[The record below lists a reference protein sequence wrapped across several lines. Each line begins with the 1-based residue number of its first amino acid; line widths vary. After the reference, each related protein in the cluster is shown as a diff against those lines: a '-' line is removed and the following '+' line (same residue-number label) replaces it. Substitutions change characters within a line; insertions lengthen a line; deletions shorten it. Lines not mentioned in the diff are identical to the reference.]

1 MTSYKKIEI
10 RGKDLIL
17 SRYTGLDPADEFS
30 VTFKT
35 LDESSNYVIHRD
47 ILRHQLS
54 QKQGT
59 VSTKTRSEVR
69 GGGKKPWRQKG
80 TGRARAGT
88 SRSPL
93 WRGGGVVFPASTKS
107 AKPKKLNK
115 KMYKS
120 AMRSIF
126 SSLAKENRVFLSDK
140 INIENPK
147 TKAFVDFL
155 NKNELKEGLFIVDE
169 ISNNLDLASRNL
181 PNVNVTNLNTL
192 NPINL
197 LKFNSIV
204 ISENCL
210 NLIEEKL
217 S

>member
-1 MTSYKKIEI
+1 MKLPFLKSSKTTEAEVSEKIFGVEI
-10 RGKDLIL
+10 NKDLI
-17 SRYTGLDPADEFS
+17 A
-30 VTFKT
+30 
-35 LDESSNYVIHRD
+35 
-47 ILRHQLS
+47 QLIKIYIENS
-54 QKQGT
+54 HPGTKAQKN
-59 VSTKTRSEVR
+59 RSAVR

-93 WRGGGVVFPASTKS
+93 WRGGGVVFPASSKS

-126 SSLAKENRVFLSDK
+126 SSLAKENRVFLADQ

-147 TKAFVDFL
+147 TKDFVDFL
-155 NKNELKEGLFIVDE
+155 KKNELKEGLFIVDE
-169 ISNNLDLASRNL
+169 ISNNLSLASRNL

-197 LKFNSIV
+197 LKFNSVV
-204 ISENCL
+204 IAENCL

>member
-1 MTSYKKIEI
+1 MKLPFLKSSKTTEAEVSEKIFGVEI
-10 RGKDLIL
+10 NKDLI
-17 SRYTGLDPADEFS
+17 A
-30 VTFKT
+30 
-35 LDESSNYVIHRD
+35 
-47 ILRHQLS
+47 QLIKIYIENS
-54 QKQGT
+54 HPGTKAQKN
-59 VSTKTRSEVR
+59 RSAVR

-126 SSLAKENRVFLSDK
+126 SSLAKENRVFLADQ

-147 TKAFVDFL
+147 TKDFVDFL
-155 NKNELKEGLFIVDE
+155 KKNELKEGLFIVDE
-169 ISNNLDLASRNL
+169 ISNNLSLASRNL

-197 LKFNSIV
+197 LKFNSVV
-204 ISENCL
+204 IAENCL

>member
-1 MTSYKKIEI
+1 MKLPFLKSSKTTEAEVSEKIFGVEI
-10 RGKDLIL
+10 NKDLI
-17 SRYTGLDPADEFS
+17 A
-30 VTFKT
+30 
-35 LDESSNYVIHRD
+35 
-47 ILRHQLS
+47 QLIKIYIENS
-54 QKQGT
+54 HPGTKAQKN
-59 VSTKTRSEVR
+59 RSAVR

-126 SSLAKENRVFLSDK
+126 SSLAKENRVFLSDQ

-147 TKAFVDFL
+147 TKDFL
-155 NKNELKEGLFIVDE
+155 DFLKKNELKEGLFIVDE
-169 ISNNLDLASRNL
+169 ISNNLSLASRNL

-192 NPINL
+192 NPVNL
-197 LKFNSIV
+197 LKFDSIV
-204 ISENCL
+204 IAENCL

>member
-1 MTSYKKIEI
+1 MKLPFLKSSKTTEAEVSEKIFGVEI
-10 RGKDLIL
+10 NKDLI
-17 SRYTGLDPADEFS
+17 A
-30 VTFKT
+30 
-35 LDESSNYVIHRD
+35 
-47 ILRHQLS
+47 QLIKIYIENS
-54 QKQGT
+54 HPGTKAQKN
-59 VSTKTRSEVR
+59 RSAVR

-93 WRGGGVVFPASTKS
+93 WRGGGVVFPASSKS

-126 SSLAKENRVFLSDK
+126 SSLAKENRVFLSDQ

-147 TKAFVDFL
+147 TKDFVDFL
-155 NKNELKEGLFIVDE
+155 RKNELKEGLFIVDE
-169 ISNNLDLASRNL
+169 ISNNLSLASRNL

-197 LKFNSIV
+197 LKFNSVV
-204 ISENCL
+204 IAENCL

>member
-1 MTSYKKIEI
+1 MKLPFLKSSKTTEAEVSEKIFGVEI
-10 RGKDLIL
+10 NKDLI
-17 SRYTGLDPADEFS
+17 A
-30 VTFKT
+30 
-35 LDESSNYVIHRD
+35 
-47 ILRHQLS
+47 QLIKIYIENS
-54 QKQGT
+54 HPGTKAQKN
-59 VSTKTRSEVR
+59 RSAVR

-126 SSLAKENRVFLSDK
+126 SSLAKENRVFLSDQ

-147 TKAFVDFL
+147 TKDFVDFL
-155 NKNELKEGLFIVDE
+155 KKNELKEGLFIVDE
-169 ISNNLDLASRNL
+169 ISNNLSLASRNL
-181 PNVNVTNLNTL
+181 PNVDVTNLNTL

-197 LKFNSIV
+197 LKFNSVV
-204 ISENCL
+204 IAENCL

>member
-1 MTSYKKIEI
+1 MKLPFLKSSKTTEAEVSEKIFGVEI
-10 RGKDLIL
+10 NHDLI
-17 SRYTGLDPADEFS
+17 A
-30 VTFKT
+30 
-35 LDESSNYVIHRD
+35 
-47 ILRHQLS
+47 QLVKIYIENS
-54 QKQGT
+54 HPGTKAQKN
-59 VSTKTRSEVR
+59 RSAVR

-88 SRSPL
+88 SRSPI
-93 WRGGGVVFPASTKS
+93 WRGGGVVFPSSTKS

-126 SSLAKENRVFLSDK
+126 SSLAKENRVYLSDQ

-147 TKAFVDFL
+147 TKDFVEFL
-155 NKNELKEGLFIVDE
+155 KKNELKEGLFIVDE

-197 LKFNSIV
+197 LKFNSVVIV
-204 ISENCL
+204 ENCL

>member
-1 MTSYKKIEI
+1 MKLPFLKSSKTTEAEVSEKIFGVEI
-10 RGKDLIL
+10 NKDLI
-17 SRYTGLDPADEFS
+17 A
-30 VTFKT
+30 
-35 LDESSNYVIHRD
+35 
-47 ILRHQLS
+47 QLIKIYIENS
-54 QKQGT
+54 HPGTKAQKN
-59 VSTKTRSEVR
+59 RSAVR

-80 TGRARAGT
+80 TGSARAGT

-126 SSLAKENRVFLSDK
+126 SSLAKENRVFLSDQ

-147 TKAFVDFL
+147 TKDFVDFL
-155 NKNELKEGLFIVDE
+155 KKNELKEGLFIVDE
-169 ISNNLDLASRNL
+169 ISNNLSLASRNL

-197 LKFNSIV
+197 LKFNSVV
-204 ISENCL
+204 IAENCL

>member
-1 MTSYKKIEI
+1 MKLPFLKSSKTTEAEVSEKIFGVEI
-10 RGKDLIL
+10 NKDLI
-17 SRYTGLDPADEFS
+17 A
-30 VTFKT
+30 
-35 LDESSNYVIHRD
+35 
-47 ILRHQLS
+47 QLIKIYIENS
-54 QKQGT
+54 HPGTKAQKN
-59 VSTKTRSEVR
+59 RSAVR

-126 SSLAKENRVFLSDK
+126 SSLAKENRVFLSDQ

-147 TKAFVDFL
+147 TKDFADFL
-155 NKNELKEGLFIVDE
+155 KKNELKEGLFIVDE
-169 ISNNLDLASRNL
+169 ISNNLSLASRNL

-197 LKFNSIV
+197 LKFNSVV
-204 ISENCL
+204 IAENCL

>member
-1 MTSYKKIEI
+1 MKLPFLKSSKTTEAEVSEKIFGVEI
-10 RGKDLIL
+10 NKDLIAQL
-17 SRYTGLDPADEFS
+17 IKS
-30 VTFKT
+30 
-35 LDESSNYVIHRD
+35 
-47 ILRHQLS
+47 ILKIATPDKGS
-54 QKQGT
+54 KKQICC
-59 VSTKTRSEVR
+59 R

-126 SSLAKENRVFLSDK
+126 SSLAKENRVFLSDQ

-147 TKAFVDFL
+147 TKDFVDFL
-155 NKNELKEGLFIVDE
+155 KKNELKEGLFIVDE
-169 ISNNLDLASRNL
+169 ISNNLSLASRNL

-197 LKFNSIV
+197 LKFNSVV
-204 ISENCL
+204 IAENCL

>member
-1 MTSYKKIEI
+1 MKLPFLKSSKTTEAEVSEKIFGVEI
-10 RGKDLIL
+10 NQDLI
-17 SRYTGLDPADEFS
+17 A
-30 VTFKT
+30 
-35 LDESSNYVIHRD
+35 
-47 ILRHQLS
+47 QLIKIYIENS
-54 QKQGT
+54 HPGTKAQKN
-59 VSTKTRSEVR
+59 RSAVR

-126 SSLAKENRVFLSDK
+126 SSLAKENRVFLSDQ

-147 TKAFVDFL
+147 TKDFVDFL
-155 NKNELKEGLFIVDE
+155 KKNELKEGLFIVDE
-169 ISNNLDLASRNL
+169 ISNNLSLASRNL

-197 LKFNSIV
+197 LKFNSVV
-204 ISENCL
+204 IAENCL

>member
-1 MTSYKKIEI
+1 MKLPFLKSSKTTEAEVSEKIFGVEI
-10 RGKDLIL
+10 NKDLI
-17 SRYTGLDPADEFS
+17 A
-30 VTFKT
+30 
-35 LDESSNYVIHRD
+35 
-47 ILRHQLS
+47 QLIKIYIENS
-54 QKQGT
+54 HPGTKAQKN
-59 VSTKTRSEVR
+59 RSAVR

-107 AKPKKLNK
+107 AKSKKLNK

-126 SSLAKENRVFLSDK
+126 SSLAKENRVFLSDQ

-147 TKAFVDFL
+147 TKDFADFL
-155 NKNELKEGLFIVDE
+155 KKNELKEGLFIVDE
-169 ISNNLDLASRNL
+169 ISNNLSLASRNL

-192 NPINL
+192 NPISL
-197 LKFNSIV
+197 LKFNSVV
-204 ISENCL
+204 IAENCL

>member
-1 MTSYKKIEI
+1 MKLPFLKSSKTTEAEVSEKIFGVEI
-10 RGKDLIL
+10 NKDLI
-17 SRYTGLDPADEFS
+17 A
-30 VTFKT
+30 
-35 LDESSNYVIHRD
+35 
-47 ILRHQLS
+47 QLIKIYIENS
-54 QKQGT
+54 HPGTKAQKNK
-59 VSTKTRSEVR
+59 SAVR

-126 SSLAKENRVFLSDK
+126 SSLAKENRVFLSDQ

-147 TKAFVDFL
+147 TKDFVDFL
-155 NKNELKEGLFIVDE
+155 KKNELKEGLFIVDE
-169 ISNNLDLASRNL
+169 ISNNLSLASRNL

-197 LKFNSIV
+197 LKFNSVV
-204 ISENCL
+204 IAENCL

>member
-1 MTSYKKIEI
+1 MKLPFLKSSKTTEAEVSEKIFGVEI
-10 RGKDLIL
+10 NKDLI
-17 SRYTGLDPADEFS
+17 A
-30 VTFKT
+30 
-35 LDESSNYVIHRD
+35 
-47 ILRHQLS
+47 QLIKIYIENS
-54 QKQGT
+54 HPGTKAQKN
-59 VSTKTRSEVR
+59 RSAVR

-120 AMRSIF
+120 AMKSIF
-126 SSLAKENRVFLSDK
+126 SSLAKENRVFLSDQ

-147 TKAFVDFL
+147 TKDFVDFL
-155 NKNELKEGLFIVDE
+155 KKNELKEGLFIVDE
-169 ISNNLDLASRNL
+169 ISNNLSLASRNL

-197 LKFNSIV
+197 LKFNSVV
-204 ISENCL
+204 IAENCL

>member
-1 MTSYKKIEI
+1 MKLPFLKSSKTTEAEVSEKIFGVEI
-10 RGKDLIL
+10 NKDLI
-17 SRYTGLDPADEFS
+17 A
-30 VTFKT
+30 
-35 LDESSNYVIHRD
+35 
-47 ILRHQLS
+47 QLIKIYIENS
-54 QKQGT
+54 HPGTKAQKN
-59 VSTKTRSEVR
+59 RSAVR

-126 SSLAKENRVFLSDK
+126 SSLAKENRVFLSDQ

-147 TKAFVDFL
+147 TKDFADFL
-155 NKNELKEGLFIVDE
+155 KKNELKEGLFIVDE
-169 ISNNLDLASRNL
+169 ISNNLSLASRNL
-181 PNVNVTNLNTL
+181 PNVDVTNLNTL
-192 NPINL
+192 NPISL
-197 LKFNSIV
+197 LKFNSVV
-204 ISENCL
+204 IAENCL

>member
-1 MTSYKKIEI
+1 MKLPFLKSSKTTEADVSENIFGVEVN
-10 RGKDLIL
+10 KDLI
-17 SRYTGLDPADEFS
+17 A
-30 VTFKT
+30 
-35 LDESSNYVIHRD
+35 
-47 ILRHQLS
+47 QLIKIYIENS
-54 QKQGT
+54 HPGTKAQKN
-59 VSTKTRSEVR
+59 RSAVR

-126 SSLAKENRVFLSDK
+126 SSLAKENRVFLSDQ

-147 TKAFVDFL
+147 TKDFVDFL
-155 NKNELKEGLFIVDE
+155 KKNELKEGLFIVDE
-169 ISNNLDLASRNL
+169 ISNNLSLASRNL

-197 LKFNSIV
+197 LKFNSVV
-204 ISENCL
+204 IAENCL

-217 S
+217 L

>member
-1 MTSYKKIEI
+1 MKLPFLKSSKTTEAEVSEKIFGVEI
-10 RGKDLIL
+10 NKDLI
-17 SRYTGLDPADEFS
+17 A
-30 VTFKT
+30 
-35 LDESSNYVIHRD
+35 
-47 ILRHQLS
+47 QLIKIYIENS
-54 QKQGT
+54 HPGTKAQKN
-59 VSTKTRSEVR
+59 RSAVR

-88 SRSPL
+88 SRSPV
-93 WRGGGVVFPASTKS
+93 WRGGGVVFPASTKL

-126 SSLAKENRVFLSDK
+126 SSLAKENRVFLSDQ

-147 TKAFVDFL
+147 TKDFVDFL
-155 NKNELKEGLFIVDE
+155 KKNELKEGLFIVDE
-169 ISNNLDLASRNL
+169 ISNNLSLASRNL

-197 LKFNSIV
+197 LKFNSVV
-204 ISENCL
+204 IAENCL

>member
-1 MTSYKKIEI
+1 MKLPFLKSSKTTEAEVSEKIFGVEI
-10 RGKDLIL
+10 NKDLI
-17 SRYTGLDPADEFS
+17 A
-30 VTFKT
+30 
-35 LDESSNYVIHRD
+35 
-47 ILRHQLS
+47 QLIKIYIENS
-54 QKQGT
+54 HPGTKAQKN
-59 VSTKTRSEVR
+59 RSAVR

-126 SSLAKENRVFLSDK
+126 SSLAKENRVFLSDQ

-147 TKAFVDFL
+147 TKDFVDFL
-155 NKNELKEGLFIVDE
+155 KKNELKQGLFIVDE
-169 ISNNLDLASRNL
+169 ISNNLSLASRNL

-197 LKFNSIV
+197 LKFNSVV
-204 ISENCL
+204 IAENCL

>member
-1 MTSYKKIEI
+1 MKLPFLKSSKTTEAEVSEKIFGVEI
-10 RGKDLIL
+10 NKDLI
-17 SRYTGLDPADEFS
+17 A
-30 VTFKT
+30 
-35 LDESSNYVIHRD
+35 
-47 ILRHQLS
+47 QLIKIYIENS
-54 QKQGT
+54 HPGTKAQKNK
-59 VSTKTRSEVR
+59 SAVR

-126 SSLAKENRVFLSDK
+126 SSLAKENRVFLSDQ

-147 TKAFVDFL
+147 TKDFVDFL
-155 NKNELKEGLFIVDE
+155 KKNELKEGLFIVDE
-169 ISNNLDLASRNL
+169 ISNNLSLASRNL

-192 NPINL
+192 NPISL
-197 LKFNSIV
+197 LKFNSVVIV
-204 ISENCL
+204 ENCL

>member
-1 MTSYKKIEI
+1 MKLPFLKSSKTTEAEVSEKIFGVEI
-10 RGKDLIL
+10 NKDLI
-17 SRYTGLDPADEFS
+17 A
-30 VTFKT
+30 
-35 LDESSNYVIHRD
+35 
-47 ILRHQLS
+47 QLIKIYIENS
-54 QKQGT
+54 HPGTKAQKN
-59 VSTKTRSEVR
+59 RSAVR

-126 SSLAKENRVFLSDK
+126 SSLAKENRVFLSDQ

-147 TKAFVDFL
+147 TKDFADFL
-155 NKNELKEGLFIVDE
+155 KKNELKEGLFIVDE
-169 ISNNLDLASRNL
+169 ISNNLSLASRNL

-192 NPINL
+192 NPISL
-197 LKFNSIV
+197 LKFNSVV
-204 ISENCL
+204 IAENCL

>member
-1 MTSYKKIEI
+1 MKLPFLKSSKTTEAEVSEKIFGVEI
-10 RGKDLIL
+10 NKDLI
-17 SRYTGLDPADEFS
+17 A
-30 VTFKT
+30 
-35 LDESSNYVIHRD
+35 
-47 ILRHQLS
+47 QLIKIYIENS
-54 QKQGT
+54 HPGTKAQKN
-59 VSTKTRSEVR
+59 RSAVR

-140 INIENPK
+140 INMENPK
-147 TKAFVDFL
+147 TKDFVDFL
-155 NKNELKEGLFIVDE
+155 KKNELKEGLFIVDE
-169 ISNNLDLASRNL
+169 ISNNLSLASRNL

-197 LKFNSIV
+197 LKFNSVV
-204 ISENCL
+204 IAENCL

>member
-1 MTSYKKIEI
+1 MKLPFLKSSKTTEAEVSENIFGVEVN
-10 RGKDLIL
+10 KDLI
-17 SRYTGLDPADEFS
+17 A
-30 VTFKT
+30 
-35 LDESSNYVIHRD
+35 
-47 ILRHQLS
+47 QLIKIYIENS
-54 QKQGT
+54 HPGTKAQKN
-59 VSTKTRSEVR
+59 RSAVR

-126 SSLAKENRVFLSDK
+126 SSLAKENRVFLSDQ

-147 TKAFVDFL
+147 TKDFVDFL
-155 NKNELKEGLFIVDE
+155 KKNELEEGLFIVDE
-169 ISNNLDLASRNL
+169 ISNNLSLASRNL

-197 LKFNSIV
+197 LKFNSVV
-204 ISENCL
+204 ITENCL

>member
-1 MTSYKKIEI
+1 MKLPFLKSSKTTEAEVSEKIFGVEVNN
-10 RGKDLIL
+10 DLI
-17 SRYTGLDPADEFS
+17 A
-30 VTFKT
+30 
-35 LDESSNYVIHRD
+35 
-47 ILRHQLS
+47 QLIKIYIENGHPGTKA
-54 QKQGT
+54 QKN
-59 VSTKTRSEVR
+59 RSAVR

-93 WRGGGVVFPASTKS
+93 WRGGGVVFPAASKS
-107 AKPKKLNK
+107 AKPKKMNK

-126 SSLAKENRVFLSDK
+126 SSLAKENKIFLSEQ

-147 TKAFVDFL
+147 TKDFL
-155 NKNELKEGLFIVDE
+155 DYLHKNELNEGLFIVEE
-169 ISNNLDLASRNL
+169 ISKNLNLASRNL
-181 PNVNVTNLNTL
+181 PSVNVTSPTSL

-197 LKFNSIV
+197 LKFNPIV

-210 NLIEEKL
+210 GLIEEKL

>member
-1 MTSYKKIEI
+1 MKLPFLKSSKTTEAEVSEKIFGVEI
-10 RGKDLIL
+10 NKDLI
-17 SRYTGLDPADEFS
+17 A
-30 VTFKT
+30 
-35 LDESSNYVIHRD
+35 
-47 ILRHQLS
+47 QLIKIYIENS
-54 QKQGT
+54 HPGTKAQKN
-59 VSTKTRSEVR
+59 RSAVR

-126 SSLAKENRVFLSDK
+126 SSLAKENRVFLSDQ

-147 TKAFVDFL
+147 TKDFVDFL
-155 NKNELKEGLFIVDE
+155 KKNELKEGLFIVDE
-169 ISNNLDLASRNL
+169 ISDNLSLASRNL
-181 PNVNVTNLNTL
+181 PNVNVTNLNAL

-197 LKFNSIV
+197 LKFNSVV
-204 ISENCL
+204 IAENCL

>member
-1 MTSYKKIEI
+1 MKLPFLKSSKTTEAEVSEKIFGVEI
-10 RGKDLIL
+10 NKDLIAQIIKIYIEN
-17 SRYTGLDPADEFS
+17 SHPGTKA
-30 VTFKT
+30 
-35 LDESSNYVIHRD
+35 
-47 ILRHQLS
+47 
-54 QKQGT
+54 QKN
-59 VSTKTRSEVR
+59 RSAVR

-126 SSLAKENRVFLSDK
+126 SSLAKENRVFLSDQ

-147 TKAFVDFL
+147 TKDFVDFL
-155 NKNELKEGLFIVDE
+155 KKNELKEGLFIVDE
-169 ISNNLDLASRNL
+169 ISNNLSLASRNL

-197 LKFNSIV
+197 LKFNSVV
-204 ISENCL
+204 IAENCL